1 MARSL
6 SGHDVDRPTAVDL
19 VAEFLVVVAAAA
31 AAAKP
36 AKAAAGLRGES
47 VVTVSHRLY

>member
-31 AAAKP
+31 AAKP